1 MYIQP
6 DLFCYVTIRFVF
18 SEALKQTYGIKHN
31 LSSLPAMPSSDG
43 TWSVMHSW
51 ALPTK
56 SFLEFVMFS
65 RFKLL
70 NPVYQRTFFF
80 G

>member
-1 MYIQP
+1 MY
-6 DLFCYVTIRFVF
+6 D
-18 SEALKQTYGIKHN
+18 IKHN
-31 LSSLPAMPSSDG
+31 MSSLPAMPVDEG

-65 RFKLL
+65 RLGFLL
-70 NPVYQRTFFF
+70 ILARFNSHSCW
-80 G
+80 